1 MLSILSTF
9 IFSHKFLKIFGKID
23 QGVLWQLN
31 LIEVNT
37 MDSLQNQL
45 SSGIG
50 NVYIEA
56 IVAMEIH

>member
-9 IFSHKFLKIFGKID
+9 YIQPQIPQNIWQGRS
-23 QGVLWQLN
+23 GVLWQLN